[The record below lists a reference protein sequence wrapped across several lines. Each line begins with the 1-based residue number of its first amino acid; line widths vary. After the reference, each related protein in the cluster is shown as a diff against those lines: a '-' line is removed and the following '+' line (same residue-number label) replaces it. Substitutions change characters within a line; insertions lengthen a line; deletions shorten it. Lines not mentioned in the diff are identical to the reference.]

1 MNSRKYEAVDIKLDE
16 LMEILK
22 SGAIDNKIAITNEEI
37 MELMQVAYPTVS
49 KYLKMLE
56 EQGRISRK
64 LNYDKGNKVRRVITI
79 KE

>member
-1 MNSRKYEAVDIKLDE
+1 MNSRKYESVDVKLDE

-22 SGAIDNKIAITNEEI
+22 SGATDNKVAITNEDI
-37 MELMQVAYPTVS
+37 MELMQVKYPTVS

-64 LNYDKGNKVRRVITI
+64 LNYDKGNKVRRIITI

>member
-1 MNSRKYEAVDIKLDE
+1 MDRKYESVDVKLDE

-22 SGAIDNKIAITNEEI
+22 SGATDNKVAITNEDI
-37 MELMQVAYPTVS
+37 MELMQVKYPTVS

-64 LNYDKGNKVRRVITI
+64 LNYDKGNKVRRIITI

>member
-1 MNSRKYEAVDIKLDE
+1 MENRKYEAVDIKLDE

-22 SGAIDNKIAITNEEI
+22 SGAIDNKIAITNEDI

-64 LNYDKGNKVRRVITI
+64 LNYDKGNKVRRIITI

>member
-16 LMEILK
+16 LMGILK
-22 SGAIDNKIAITNEEI
+22 KASDENKVTITNEDI
-37 MELMQVAYPTVS
+37 MELMQIKYPTVS

>member
-22 SGAIDNKIAITNEEI
+22 KASDGNKVTITNEDIMEI
-37 MELMQVAYPTVS
+37 MEVAYPTVS

-79 KE
+79 K

>member
-79 KE
+79 K

>member
-1 MNSRKYEAVDIKLDE
+1 MENRKYEAVDIKLDE

-22 SGAIDNKIAITNEEI
+22 SGATDNKVAITNEDI
-37 MELMQVAYPTVS
+37 MELMQVKYPTVS

-64 LNYDKGNKVRRVITI
+64 LNYDKGNKVRRIITI